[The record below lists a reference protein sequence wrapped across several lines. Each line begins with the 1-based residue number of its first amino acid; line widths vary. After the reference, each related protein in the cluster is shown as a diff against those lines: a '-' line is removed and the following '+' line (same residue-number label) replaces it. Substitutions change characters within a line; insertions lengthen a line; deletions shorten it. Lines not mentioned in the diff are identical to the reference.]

1 LFSAISISLSIPT
14 ESNIGIF
21 HSFNKLFQ
29 YSAGESGIIVGVGVV
44 VVVLPLLLN
53 PELLALEL
61 DPLPPVGAVFI
72 ILISGALTIAGD
84 VALRGKL
91 LLLLLP
97 VVLLLNLADDEAD
110 EADGAIILFVETVCA
125 KCDNFRFCP
134 DDDGDDGDND
144 DDNNARGDGVD
155 DVVVATSEADD
166 AEADAR
172 AKEADDA
179 RAKEAGRCCACAC
192 ANAILE
198 FKR

>member
-1 LFSAISISLSIPT
+1 
-14 ESNIGIF
+14 
-21 HSFNKLFQ
+21 
-29 YSAGESGIIVGVGVV
+29 
-44 VVVLPLLLN
+44 LN

-61 DPLPPVGAVFI
+61 DPLPPVGAAFI

-172 AKEADDA
+172 AKEAEADDA